1 MATVHA
7 TVAPRS
13 SEVQTR
19 WAAVVARAKAL
30 GWSQNGIA
38 RRLRTEPGHL
48 SRVVRGER
56 ASMKLLA
63 KAERLIAR
71 AEGRAA

>member
-1 MATVHA
+1 
-7 TVAPRS
+7 
-13 SEVQTR
+13 
-19 WAAVVARAKAL
+19 VVARAKAL